1 MAAFTTIATLGA
13 AAIGSGMSFA
23 EAGKQRKIQSEAEA
37 AAQKAF
43 DEAKAKLD
51 VNYLEGL
58 TIAKEPYE
66 LEREAL
72 AQAGASALQAGIE
85 GDQRGAGATAGRV
98 LMAQQAQQAQQ
109 RAGMSSE
116 MQALNQLAAQEE
128 SRLQGARVELDL
140 GEATGQQQRAQ
151 QAQQSRASAMNAG
164 IGGLFNIAAAGI
176 ESGDLF
182 GGSQAANNQQL
193 RKLKKSPGFQLGEQR
208 AMLNQQLQSSIPT
221 QNIFP
226 FEAITSQYMPV
237 SGLPALGQLTQRNTG
252 L

>member
-23 EAGKQRKIQSEAEA
+23 EAGKQRKLQSQAEA

-109 RAGMSSE
+109 RAGMSRE
-116 MQALNQLAAQEE
+116 MQALNQLAAQED
-128 SRLQGARVELDL
+128 SRLQTARVELDL
-140 GEATGQQQRAQ
+140 GEAKGQSQRAQ
-151 QAQQSRASAMNAG
+151 QAQQARASAMNAG

-176 ESGDLF
+176 ESGKLF
-182 GGSQAANNQQL
+182 SGKEGLQQAKQFTKQQNPKRRTRRLGNANI
-193 RKLKKSPGFQLGEQR
+193 
-208 AMLNQQLQSSIPT
+208 QS
-221 QNIFP
+221 
-226 FEAITSQYMPV
+226 V
-237 SGLPALGQLTQRNTG
+237 GLPAEYNSDYMAGVGMPATLDFGTIFTG
-252 L
+252 NN